1 VDPLPSS
8 PGGATDVPVVTESTA
23 GDGEPPGAP
32 PAPESSK
39 RSGPAAFRIAAEWV
53 GLVVLALVIAL
64 LIKTFLF
71 QAFFIPSE
79 SMVPTL
85 QVHDRV
91 LVNKLSYKLH
101 PVHRGDIVVFKAP
114 EGSDP
119 GIDDLVKR
127 VIGLPGETVS
137 AKGGHVYI
145 DDKALPETYLP
156 KGTITTPFSKV
167 TLQPDHYWVM
177 GDNRGNSKDS
187 RVFGPITKNNIVGR
201 VFFRIWPFSRL
212 GFM

>member
-1 VDPLPSS
+1 VTEPTPDAPAAPVAA
-8 PGGATDVPVVTESTA
+8 ATD
-23 GDGEPPGAP
+23 EPPKKGG
-32 PAPESSK
+32 
-39 RSGPAAFRIAAEWV
+39 SGIRIAAEWV
-53 GLVVLALVIAL
+53 GLVVLALLIAL

-79 SMVPTL
+79 SMTPTL
-85 QVHDRV
+85 KVHDRV

-127 VIGLPGETVS
+127 VIGLPNETVS
-137 AKGGHVYI
+137 AHGGHIYI
-145 DDKALPETYLP
+145 DGEVLPESYLP
-156 KGTITTPFSKV
+156 RGVSTSAFSPV
-167 TLQPDHYWVM
+167 TLKPDHYWVM
-177 GDNRGNSKDS
+177 GDNRDNSKDS

-201 VFFRIWPFSRL
+201 VFFRIWPLSRL

>member
-1 VDPLPSS
+1 VTEPTPDD
-8 PGGATDVPVVTESTA
+8 GAADVP
-23 GDGEPPGAP
+23 P
-32 PAPESSK
+32 PADDTPK
-39 RSGPAAFRIAAEWV
+39 KGGSGFRIAAEWI
-53 GLVVLALVIAL
+53 GLVVLALLIAL

-85 QVHDRV
+85 KVHDRV

-127 VIGLPGETVS
+127 VIGLPNETVS
-137 AKGGHVYI
+137 GHGGHIYI
-145 DDKALPETYLP
+145 DGKELSEPYLP
-156 KGTITTPFSKV
+156 RGVSTGAFSPV
-167 TLQPDHYWVM
+167 TLKPDHYWVM
-177 GDNRGNSKDS
+177 GDNRDNSKDS
-187 RVFGPITKNNIVGR
+187 RVFGPITKGNIVGR
-201 VFFRIWPFSRL
+201 VFFRIWPLSRI

>member
-1 VDPLPSS
+1 VEPWPRSTTSS
-8 PGGATDVPVVTESTA
+8 EQPVVTEPKPDDA
-23 GDGEPPGAP
+23 PAEPPPTPDTVKLKGG
-32 PAPESSK
+32 
-39 RSGPAAFRIAAEWV
+39 SGVRVAFEWV
-53 GLVVLALVIAL
+53 GLVVLALLIAL

-79 SMVPTL
+79 SMLPTL
-85 QVHDRV
+85 RVHDRV

-101 PVHRGDIVVFKAP
+101 DVHRGDIVVFKAP

-127 VIGLPGETVS
+127 VIALPDETVS
-137 AKGGHVYI
+137 AHGGHIYI
-145 DDKALPETYLP
+145 DGQELPESYLP
-156 KGTITTPFSKV
+156 KGTDTSSFSAV
-167 TLQPDHYWVM
+167 TLKPDHYWVM
-177 GDNRGNSKDS
+177 GDNRDNSKDS
-187 RVFGPITKNNIVGR
+187 RVFGPIKKSDIVGR

>member
-1 VDPLPSS
+1 MEPPWPRSTTRS
-8 PGGATDVPVVTESTA
+8 DVPVVTEPTP
-23 GDGEPPGAP
+23 EPGAP
-32 PAPESSK
+32 DAPPPPAEPEKKGSS
-39 RSGPAAFRIAAEWV
+39 GVRIAFEWV
-53 GLVVLALVIAL
+53 GLVVLALLIAL

-85 QVHDRV
+85 RVHDRV

-127 VIGLPGETVS
+127 VIGLPNETVS
-137 AKGGHVYI
+137 AHGGHVYI
-145 DDKALPETYLP
+145 DGKELPETYLP
-156 KGTITTPFSKV
+156 KGTDTSSFSPV
-167 TLQPDHYWVM
+167 TLKPDHYWVM
-177 GDNRGNSKDS
+177 GDNRDNSKDS

-201 VFFRIWPFSRL
+201 VFFRIWPLSRL